1 MIRIFSSHTSDIRSA
16 TQSSACSLVCRCE
29 KIPVTLRAA
38 EVDPRRASLES
49 SMRGRLRPAASDAAR
64 ARAANAEADAPRP
77 MFDSKLF
84 SETTRAW
91 LLILERSLTRS
102 KTVVTCSYLS
112 SSIGDPFTQHV
123 SVSCLKSMVV
133 RVSEGADR
141 NRIVVRDV
149 QSWISQTMIF
159 DQALDW
165 MSAGAGLHIHRF
177 PLVGDATYQQHLRPY
192 N

>member
-112 SSIGDPFTQHV
+112 SSIGGPVHAARIGFV
-123 SVSCLKSMVV
+123 PEVNGRPRLGGCRPKSN
-133 RVSEGADR
+133 RGTGCSE
-141 NRIVVRDV
+141 
-149 QSWISQTMIF
+149 
-159 DQALDW
+159 LDF
-165 MSAGAGLHIHRF
+165 SDHDI
-177 PLVGDATYQQHLRPY
+177 
-192 N
+192 